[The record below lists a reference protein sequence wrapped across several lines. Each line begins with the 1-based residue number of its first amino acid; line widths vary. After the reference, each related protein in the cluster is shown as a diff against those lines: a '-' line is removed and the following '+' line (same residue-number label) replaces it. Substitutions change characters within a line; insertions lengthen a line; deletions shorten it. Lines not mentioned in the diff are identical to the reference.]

1 MLCSSLDIHRLPVK
15 YLNYLRV
22 REIGRG
28 SVLILHSFNSSFSGP
43 PPVLLKSLSRD
54 SKLHACIHVQINHSL
69 TNPNSAL
76 EPLQIARVSA
86 WYCEQVSC
94 CTIEPH
100 EYCYPISKKDTLPW
114 LGQLRNPHTGFCSP
128 VSLSVCPAS
137 CPGTKSLQRLV
148 SVEERDRPW
157 VWIYCQ
163 SWLQLW
169 LGLSS

>member
-28 SVLILHSFNSSFSGP
+28 SVLILHSFNSSFSGS

-86 WYCEQVSC
+86 
-94 CTIEPH
+94 
-100 EYCYPISKKDTLPW
+100 
-114 LGQLRNPHTGFCSP
+114 
-128 VSLSVCPAS
+128 
-137 CPGTKSLQRLV
+137 
-148 SVEERDRPW
+148 
-157 VWIYCQ
+157 
-163 SWLQLW
+163 
-169 LGLSS
+169 

>member
-86 WYCEQVSC
+86 W
-94 CTIEPH
+94 
-100 EYCYPISKKDTLPW
+100 LW
-114 LGQLRNPHTGFCSP
+114 TGFLLHKSLMST
-128 VSLSVCPAS
+128 VILSVRKTL
-137 CPGTKSLQRLV
+137 CPGWASLGILTQGSAVL
-148 SVEERDRPW
+148 SVYLYAQQA
-157 VWIYCQ
+157 V
-163 SWLQLW
+163 
-169 LGLSS
+169 LGPSPFRG